1 MPPYDVKIIE
11 ICVDDCPEEVGASV
25 VNEVTIPFTQAEL
38 LTDWT
43 TGHKQSLLCP
53 ALERV
58 YLSVCMYVCMY
69 CIAFGGAELLQE
81 DDCASSSSGHFRYR
95 MAWLR
100 VADLLPRCTFDP
112 RGIIRL

>member
-58 YLSVCMYVCMY
+58 YLYVYMYVCMYVCTVLPL
-69 CIAFGGAELLQE
+69 AEQS
-81 DDCASSSSGHFRYR
+81 CFKR
-95 MAWLR
+95 MTVQAQVLAILGTGWH
-100 VADLLPRCTFDP
+100 
-112 RGIIRL
+112 G